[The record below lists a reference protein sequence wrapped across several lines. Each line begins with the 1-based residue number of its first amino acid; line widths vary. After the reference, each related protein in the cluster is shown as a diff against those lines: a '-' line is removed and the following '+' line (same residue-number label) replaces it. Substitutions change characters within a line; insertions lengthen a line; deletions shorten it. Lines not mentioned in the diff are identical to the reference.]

1 MAATHSVTRLL
12 SGRQFSR
19 KDFTLIKDTIRLCP
33 HLSRKELAK
42 VISENLSW
50 YQSNGEPKHRAC
62 MKVLEKL
69 EAWGHI
75 QLPPLRDSF
84 LKGVSP
90 KIKITEQ
97 SDAGALLT
105 GRIDEYGAVLI
116 EPVEGEAAMR
126 LWGEYIE
133 RYHYLGYKRAFGN
146 QQRYFVRLADGTL
159 VGCLLYSAPAWAV
172 ACRDEWI
179 GWDRLQRTRGLHLI
193 INMSRFLIFP
203 WVKVTNL
210 ASRILSL
217 SVKQVSGDWLRRYT
231 YRPVLI
237 ESFVDCARYR
247 GICYRAANWQ
257 SIGLTKGRGR
267 MDRWHKGLS
276 TIKEVFVY
284 PLSGSF
290 REQLKG
296 RQR

>member
-1 MAATHSVTRLL
+1 MAATHSLTRLL
-12 SGRQFSR
+12 SGREFSR
-19 KDFTLIKDTIRLCP
+19 KDFKLIKDIIRLCP
-33 HLSRKELAK
+33 HLSRKELSK

-69 EAWGHI
+69 EALGHI
-75 QLPPLRDSF
+75 KLPPLRYSP
-84 LKGVSP
+84 LKGVSQ
-90 KIKITEQ
+90 KVKITGQ
-97 SDAGALLT
+97 SDAGSLLT
-105 GRIDEYGAVLI
+105 GRIDEYGAVVI
-116 EPVEGEAAMR
+116 EPVEGEAAMK

-133 RYHYLGYKRAFGN
+133 RYHYLGCKRAFGN

-193 INMSRFLIFP
+193 VNMSRFLIFP
-203 WVKVTNL
+203 WVKVKNL

-217 SVKQVSGDWLRRYT
+217 SVKQLSGDWLRRHT

-237 ESFVDCARYR
+237 ESFVDRALYR
-247 GICYRAANWQ
+247 GVCYRAANWQ
-257 SIGLTKGRGR
+257 SIGLTTGRGR

-290 REQLKG
+290 REELKG

>member
-12 SGRQFSR
+12 SGREFSR

-62 MKVLEKL
+62 MKVLEKR
-69 EAWGHI
+69 EALGHI
-75 QLPPLRDSF
+75 ELPPLRYSP
-84 LKGVSP
+84 LKGVSQ
-90 KIKITEQ
+90 KVKITGQ
-97 SDAGALLT
+97 SDAGSLLT
-105 GRIDEYGAVLI
+105 GRIDEYGAVVI
-116 EPVEGEAAMR
+116 EPVEGESAMR
-126 LWGEYIE
+126 LWAEYIE

-172 ACRDEWI
+172 AYRDEWI

-237 ESFVDCARYR
+237 ESFVDRARYR
-247 GICYRAANWQ
+247 GVCYRAANWQ

-267 MDRWHKGLS
+267 MDRWHKGPS

>member
-12 SGRQFSR
+12 SGREFNR

-69 EAWGHI
+69 EALGHI
-75 QLPPLRDSF
+75 ELPPLRYSP
-84 LKGVSP
+84 LKGVSQ
-90 KIKITEQ
+90 KVKITGQ
-97 SDAGALLT
+97 SDAGSLLT
-105 GRIDEYGAVLI
+105 GRIDEYGSVLI

-146 QQRYFVRLADGTL
+146 QQRYFVRLDDGTL

-210 ASRILSL
+210 ASRMLSL

-290 REQLKG
+290 REELKG

>member
-12 SGRQFSR
+12 SGREFNR

-69 EAWGHI
+69 EALGHI
-75 QLPPLRDSF
+75 ELPPLRYSP
-84 LKGVSP
+84 LKGVSQ
-90 KIKITEQ
+90 KVKITGQ
-97 SDAGALLT
+97 SDAGSLLT
-105 GRIDEYGAVLI
+105 GRIDEYGSVLI

-146 QQRYFVRLADGTL
+146 QQRYFVRLDDGTL

-210 ASRILSL
+210 ASRMLSL
-217 SVKQVSGDWLRRYT
+217 SVKQLSGDWLRRHA

>member
-12 SGRQFSR
+12 SGREFNR

-69 EAWGHI
+69 EALGHI
-75 QLPPLRDSF
+75 ELPPLRYSP
-84 LKGVSP
+84 LKGVSQ
-90 KIKITEQ
+90 KVKITGQ
-97 SDAGALLT
+97 SDAGSLLT
-105 GRIDEYGAVLI
+105 GRIDEYGSVLI

-146 QQRYFVRLADGTL
+146 QQRYFVRLDDGTL

-210 ASRILSL
+210 ASRMLSL

>member
-12 SGRQFSR
+12 SGREFNR

-69 EAWGHI
+69 EALGHI
-75 QLPPLRDSF
+75 ELPPLRYSP
-84 LKGVSP
+84 LKGVSQ
-90 KIKITEQ
+90 KVKITGQ
-97 SDAGALLT
+97 SDAGSLLT
-105 GRIDEYGAVLI
+105 GRIDEYGSVLI

-146 QQRYFVRLADGTL
+146 QQRYFVRLDDGTL

-210 ASRILSL
+210 ASRMLSL
-217 SVKQVSGDWLRRYT
+217 SVKQVPGDWLRRYT

>member
-12 SGRQFSR
+12 SGREFNR

-69 EAWGHI
+69 EALGHI
-75 QLPPLRDSF
+75 ELPPLRYSP
-84 LKGVSP
+84 LKGVSQ
-90 KIKITEQ
+90 KVKITGQ
-97 SDAGALLT
+97 SDAGSLLT
-105 GRIDEYGAVLI
+105 GRIDEYGSVLI

-146 QQRYFVRLADGTL
+146 QQRYFVRLDDGTL

-210 ASRILSL
+210 ASRMLSL

-267 MDRWHKGLS
+267 MHRWHKGLS